1 MAVAVLSKKKLKN
14 RSSQRSPSSRALEEV
29 DEDAAIISFLE
40 NEPWQPDL
48 LLERR
53 SDRSTSDLGS
63 FQSTAVTNNISKNAH
78 YRNGH
83 SNEDVNTG
91 TGQKASGFQGVIP
104 VIIKSPSSITSGVT
118 DTITESDYADSIAD
132 VDNDQ
137 PIVVSP
143 AKIRGIEEY
152 LQQTHQERQLLQQ
165 QQQEI
170 QMQLQMQK
178 ERDRE
183 RGKGRENVRE
193 KARTGGKERGTET
206 PPMKLQLQYQLPA
219 HLQITSVSDQPDYRR
234 QQTIYAPHIQQHCN
248 SYHGPVQPS
257 SKELFSGL
265 EERTSPLAPAHTLT
279 SRSKTSESAMD
290 VVESLQSLKHITM
303 LALDGLLQ
311 QVVSDVTASDPIHN
325 ADETTLQ
332 ARALIRRRSIPLLD
346 LAGNEPEELT
356 FTTLTGTTAAAES
369 NKHSISLRNLPSTR
383 KSISDTPI
391 ASMASS
397 SLERLDE
404 LARKVDQ
411 LAAAAADE
419 QQNQQQI
426 QGLNGMLPSSPSGN
440 EGHVLHEPLE
450 IPVRRQDQLFA
461 QGQQLDLSQ
470 VFESEEYQLACALA
484 AMLACIYRILDHM
497 QQPRYN
503 EREQSH
509 LAERPRHPQRTESV
523 DSGLDQASKLWKRL
537 ESNSSA
543 RNPLRPSASLPVYA
557 ATNVSASKMIMGSH
571 ISSSPERKVFAGHEI
586 SPRSSSPAANGTGGF
601 MQTINKQVRTLRSRR
616 SQSTSH
622 IEVGTN
628 RHSTKSMHVRLLNGF
643 QVGSNSKTTTSADNH
658 GSFYTEAGLRLEE
671 AKELELEWSEL
682 DKLMDEM
689 TRLWRSVENSE
700 QQQQSSEEEPGLS
713 AKVDTDEDN
722 ENNPFHDRHRVR
734 SHQQE
739 QQQQQQQQQR
749 QQGLQS
755 AVSPLKMGPPYAMSP
770 TQGKNFDEQTLEMS
784 TEDDLPQYDDAPEYM
799 LNEKPTDRLLPSR
812 NVRSRLTSSLI
823 SRTSRGVRSLTGN
836 HSRTGGVVDD
846 EKTRFDLNNVMS
858 AIERLSKVAPRLDD
872 QRVQLSPNQRKH
884 KTRASFAHTIERLS
898 RDRWD
903 FQFGSSSASASSS
916 SNKAATKKREAKDKH
931 RDLDKLINQ
940 IVECANKT
948 SSSSYTTAQR
958 AEFSPKQQW
967 KLECA
972 RERGEKMRMSDQ
984 DWHSPE
990 KVLLQDMTRL
1000 TNTLYQQSASS
1011 RAFATQRYTLT
1022 EEKARNMALQGII
1035 SKIERVSSRRMGN
1048 QDAASSSMRSKSASP
1063 SSTRTACRES
1073 SSGSSSERVKELQE
1087 MINQV
1092 MESGGGPTRKSAMAS
1107 QRAEFSP
1114 KN

>member
-1 MAVAVLSKKKLKN
+1 
-14 RSSQRSPSSRALEEV
+14 
-29 DEDAAIISFLE
+29 
-40 NEPWQPDL
+40 
-48 LLERR
+48 
-53 SDRSTSDLGS
+53 
-63 FQSTAVTNNISKNAH
+63 
-78 YRNGH
+78 
-83 SNEDVNTG
+83 
-91 TGQKASGFQGVIP
+91 
-104 VIIKSPSSITSGVT
+104 
-118 DTITESDYADSIAD
+118 
-132 VDNDQ
+132 
-137 PIVVSP
+137 
-143 AKIRGIEEY
+143 
-152 LQQTHQERQLLQQ
+152 
-165 QQQEI
+165 
-170 QMQLQMQK
+170 
-178 ERDRE
+178 
-183 RGKGRENVRE
+183 
-193 KARTGGKERGTET
+193 
-206 PPMKLQLQYQLPA
+206 MKLQLQYQLPA
-219 HLQITSVSDQPDYRR
+219 HLQITSSSDQPDYRR
-234 QQTIYAPHIQQHCN
+234 QQTIYPPHIQQHRN
-248 SYHGPVQPS
+248 SYHGSAQSS

-279 SRSKTSESAMD
+279 SRSKTSESVMVTDDSED

-346 LAGNEPEELT
+346 LAGNEPEDLT
-356 FTTLTGTTAAAES
+356 MTTLSETTAAAES
-369 NKHSISLRNLPSTR
+369 NKHSISLHNPPSAR

-391 ASMASS
+391 ASMATS

-404 LARKVDQ
+404 LVRKVDQ

-419 QQNQQQI
+419 QQNQQQL
-426 QGLNGMLPSSPSGN
+426 QGLNGTLASSPSGN
-440 EGHVLHEPLE
+440 VGHILHEPLE

-484 AMLACIYRILDHM
+484 AMLACIYRILEHM
-497 QQPRYN
+497 QQPQHN
-503 EREQSH
+503 EREQLH

-537 ESNSSA
+537 SSNSSA
-543 RNPLRPSASLPVYA
+543 RNPLRPSASLPVYPT
-557 ATNVSASKMIMGSH
+557 TNVSAPKTIMGPH
-571 ISSSPERKVFAGHEI
+571 ISSSPERKVLAGHEI
-586 SPRSSSPAANGTGGF
+586 SPRSISPAANGTGGF

-622 IEVGTN
+622 IEVGMN
-628 RHSTKSMHVRLLNGF
+628 RHGTKSLHVRLLSGF
-643 QVGSNSKTTTSADNH
+643 QVGSNSKTTTSTNNH
-658 GSFYTEAGLRLEE
+658 GSFHTEAGLRLEE

-722 ENNPFHDRHRVR
+722 ENNPFHDRHQVQ
-734 SHQQE
+734 SHRQG
-739 QQQQQQQQQR
+739 QQQRQQR

-755 AVSPLKMGPPYAMSP
+755 AISPLKMGAPFTKSP
-770 TQGKNFDEQTLEMS
+770 TQGKNFDQQTLEMS
-784 TEDDLPQYDDAPEYM
+784 TEDELPQYDDDAPEYI
-799 LNEKPTDRLLPSR
+799 LDEKPTDSLLPSR

-846 EKTRFDLNNVMS
+846 DKTRFDLNNVMS
-858 AIERLSKVAPRLDD
+858 AIERLSKVAPRLDN
-872 QRVQLSPNQRKH
+872 QRVQLSPSQRKY
-884 KTRASFAHTIERLS
+884 KARAGFAHTIERLS

-916 SNKAATKKREAKDKH
+916 SNRATTKKREAKDKH

-1011 RAFATQRYTLT
+1011 RAFAAQRYTLT
-1022 EEKARNMALQGII
+1022 EDKARNMALQGII

-1048 QDAASSSMRSKSASP
+1048 QDAASSSLRSKSASP

-1073 SSGSSSERVKELQE
+1073 SSSSSNERVKELQD